1 MGNGAVTTAQTP
13 VAAQSQCRF
22 PLPVSSICVLYLCP
36 LLVCSTRPAAPACLP
51 CLRQSGPHAGAE
63 LRAKEKALSFDKAF
77 TGVFGRCERIR
88 TSDPLHPMQMRYLAA
103 LHTDGVSSADGG
115 RVYGDD
121 PALSTRKREQ
131 NPVYGAFAC
140 FTNDQRLKVSRLPKI
155 PSLT

>member
-1 MGNGAVTTAQTP
+1 MAISDLP
-13 VAAQSQCRF
+13 FFYPSLFAAASA
-22 PLPVSSICVLYLCP
+22 
-36 LLVCSTRPAAPACLP
+36 RPSGLI
-51 CLRQSGPHAGAE
+51 RQSWPRTGAE

-77 TGVFGRCERIR
+77 TGEFGRCERIR

-121 PALSTRKREQ
+121 PALSTGKHCQ
-131 NPVYGAFAC
+131 FPDHGAFAC
-140 FTNDQRLKVSRLPKI
+140 FANNQRLKVSRLPKI

>member
-1 MGNGAVTTAQTP
+1 MAGWRNTLSLQHKPISETIVDQVINGHC
-13 VAAQSQCRF
+13 QSRG
-22 PLPVSSICVLYLCP
+22 
-36 LLVCSTRPAAPACLP
+36 T
-51 CLRQSGPHAGAE
+51 
-63 LRAKEKALSFDKAF
+63 KEKALSFDKAF
-77 TGVFGRCERIR
+77 TGEFGRCERIR